1 VKPVPP
7 SDGPAP
13 IINAQADMTDPV
25 SAPAPAT
32 DGRVSE
38 KLAKFLDRLDTEMVP
53 QRSGKP
59 TA

>member
-1 VKPVPP
+1 MKPVPP

-13 IINAQADMTDPV
+13 IIDAQADMTDPV
-25 SAPAPAT
+25 SAPAP

-53 QRSGKP
+53 QRAGKP